1 MHNIVVLGLNH
12 KTAPVEIREKLSFSG
27 AEVEE
32 TLPLL
37 KGLPEVREAMFLSTC
52 NRVEVYFA
60 CDDVQSA
67 SDSLKA
73 FLAAYHEIPLDLFS
87 SCLYLHNSHEAV
99 RHVFRVA
106 SSLDS
111 MVLGEPQI
119 LGQIKDAYRLALKHR
134 ASGVVINRLLHKA
147 FSVAKRV
154 RTETGVASN
163 AVSISYAAVELS
175 RKIFGNLAGKVAMLI
190 GAGEMAELAAQ
201 HLLRNGVE
209 RIVVAN
215 RTFERGL
222 KLAEGFGGEA
232 IRFEELHEQ
241 LVNVDIVISS
251 TGAPHMV
258 VTAENVKAMMRK
270 RRMRPI
276 FFIDIA
282 VPRDID
288 PAINDLDNAYVYDI
302 DDLQNVIE
310 ANISERQHEALKA
323 ERIVEEEAFKFK
335 DWLKVL
341 EVAPTISSLHDKA
354 EIIRRQE
361 IKKSLGHLKDLSAE
375 HQAAID
381 VLTHS
386 IVHKLL
392 HDPIICLKCGA
403 EDRDIL
409 LDAARRL
416 FNLDPGMALAASCQS
431 GEETCEACGR
441 ETGELEAEGREAD
454 GLEAGEAGVRA
465 CKPAVKAGK

>member
-1 MHNIVVLGLNH
+1 MQNIVVLGLNH
-12 KTAPVEIREKLSFSG
+12 KTAPVEIREKLSFSA

-32 TLPLL
+32 ALPRL
-37 KGLPEVREAMFLSTC
+37 KSLPEVREAMFLSTC
-52 NRVEVYFA
+52 NRVEVYFTCA
-60 CDDVQSA
+60 DVERA
-67 SDSLKA
+67 AADLKA
-73 FLAAYHEIPLDLFS
+73 FLAACHEIPLELFNR
-87 SCLYLHNSHEAV
+87 CLYVHNSHEAV

-119 LGQIKDAYRLALKHR
+119 LGQIKGAYRTALKHK
-134 ASGVVINRLLHKA
+134 ASGVVLNRLLHKA

-154 RTETGVASN
+154 RTETGVASS

-175 RKIFGNLAGKVAMLI
+175 KKIFETLSGKVAMLV

-201 HLLRNGVE
+201 HLLSNGVE

-222 KLAEGFGGEA
+222 ALAEQFGGEA
-232 IRFEELHEQ
+232 IRFEELYEQ
-241 LVNVDIVISS
+241 LANVDIVISS
-251 TGAPHMV
+251 TGAPHLV
-258 VTAENVKAMMRK
+258 ITADNVRAVMR
-270 RRMRPI
+270 RRRQRPI

-288 PAINDLDNAYVYDI
+288 PAINEIGNAYVYDI

-310 ANISERQHEALKA
+310 ANLSGRKREAMLA
-323 ERIVEEEAFKFK
+323 ERIVDEEAAKFK
-335 DWLKVL
+335 EWLRVL
-341 EVAPTISSLHDKA
+341 EVAPTITSLHEKA
-354 EIIRRQE
+354 ELIRHQE
-361 IKKSLGHLKDLSAE
+361 LKKTLSRLPGLPQE
-375 HQAAID
+375 HAAAID

-392 HDPIICLKCGA
+392 HDPIICLKCLG
-403 EDRDIL
+403 EEREVV

-416 FNLDPGMALAASCQS
+416 FNLDPAATLAEGGA
-431 GEETCEACGR
+431 GGPCEACAGGEESLDASFDEGLGEDEVASCARAAAGGKKQAGR
-441 ETGELEAEGREAD
+441 
-454 GLEAGEAGVRA
+454 
-465 CKPAVKAGK
+465 